1 MQVFMSFFH
10 KKNHRWISVAVLAL
24 CVVLL
29 VVTLSQTALAQTTY
43 VITDGEQ
50 VIHHTTYTS
59 DPDKVLSEAGFTLGT
74 DDFYITEATENGP
87 EIRVQRVQNVTVN
100 YCGSE
105 LNVKSTSQTV
115 GQLLS
120 EHGIPTDGEY
130 VLSVPAETAV
140 KEGMQIDVSHVVNSE
155 ETYTVEIPF
164 ETSVVYDDTMAEGQE
179 KILVPGVNG
188 QMQRKANVVYVNTQE
203 QDRTVLE
210 ETVLEEPVEQV
221 KAVGT
226 GKNEGAK
233 RTKPLIGDGVIVLP
247 TGEVLT
253 YSRTAQFKATAYTQ
267 IDDVTDT
274 TATGTK
280 VREGVVAV
288 DPKVIPYGTRM
299 FIVTNDG
306 EFIYGLS
313 TAEDCGGG
321 IKGNRLDLYFDTVAQ
336 CWQFGVRDCTVYF
349 LGDANWR

>member
-1 MQVFMSFFH
+1 M
-10 KKNHRWISVAVLAL
+10 KKIVLGLSGGVDSAVSAK
-24 CVVLL
+24 LL
-29 VVTLSQTALAQTTY
+29 R
-43 VITDGEQ
+43 EQ
-50 VIHHTTYTS
+50 GV
-59 DPDKVLSEAGFTLGT
+59 P
-74 DDFYITEATENGP
+74 
-87 EIRVQRVQNVTVN
+87 
-100 YCGSE
+100 
-105 LNVKSTSQTV
+105 V
-115 GQLLS
+115 G
-120 EHGIPTDGEY
+120 GEY
-130 VLSVPAETAV
+130 VLSVPEETAV
-140 KEGMQIDVSHVVNSE
+140 KEGMEITVSHVVNSE
-155 ETYTVEIPF
+155 ETYTVEIPY
-164 ETSVVYDDTMAEGQE
+164 ETSVLYDDTMAEGEEQ
-179 KILVPGVNG
+179 ILVPGTSG
-188 QMQRKANVVYVNTQE
+188 QMQRKANVVYVDTQE

-210 ETVLEEPVEQV
+210 ETVLEQPVEQV
-221 KAVGT
+221 KVVGT
-226 GKNEGAK
+226 GKNAGAK
-233 RTKPLIGDGVIVLP
+233 RTKPLIGNGVIVLP

-253 YSRTAQFKATAYTQ
+253 YSRSAQFKATAYTQ

-280 VREGVVAV
+280 VREGVVEV